1 MSKRKP
7 TSEEAVANILR
18 CFEADDDRTKIILK
32 VIVKLNL
39 VWQEM
44 MMIEMLLLKIVV
56 MMMRMRLK
64 IKVLLTM
71 TSLSLN
77 LNRAIDRHE
86 KCWHIIVWSTQST
99 NRLTQIVLIHMILA
113 LLMMKNMKQSW
124 QAIWVQRKILRRK
137 QFYGQTKSRKESV
150 DKEAAIFCHEVLN
163 RQRYY
168 HLHLELKAWEIP
180 FMSCSQMKWLN

>member
-18 CFEADDDRTKIILK
+18 CVEADDDRTKIILK

-44 MMIEMLLLKIVV
+44 MVIEMLLLKIGV
-56 MMMRMRLK
+56 MMMRIRLK

-71 TSLSLN
+71 TSL
-77 LNRAIDRHE
+77 IHE
-86 KCWHIIVWSTQST
+86 KCWHVIVWSTQST
-99 NRLTQIVLIHMILA
+99 NCLTQIVLIHMILV
-113 LLMMKNMKQSW
+113 LSMKKNMKQSW
-124 QAIWVQRKILRRK
+124 QAIPVQRKILRRK
-137 QFYGQTKSRKESV
+137 QFYGQTKSLKELV
-150 DKEAAIFCHEVLN
+150 DKEAAIFCRGVLN

-180 FMSCSQMKWLN
+180 FMSCSQVKWLN